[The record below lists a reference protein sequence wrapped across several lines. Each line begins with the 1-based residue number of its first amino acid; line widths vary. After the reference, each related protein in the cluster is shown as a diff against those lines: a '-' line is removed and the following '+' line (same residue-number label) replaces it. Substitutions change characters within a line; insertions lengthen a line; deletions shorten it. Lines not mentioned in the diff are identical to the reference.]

1 MDKNKQAIQYMKE
14 QKYEQAAVLFN
25 ELIEENPK
33 DPIGFI
39 NFGNL
44 LLHMND
50 DERAER
56 FFKRALEL
64 DENAATAYYGL
75 GNTYFERSDYDQA
88 KVHFQHA
95 IDHGLKEADVYYML
109 GYTLQKQEQDRLA
122 IPFLLRATEL
132 DPDNVEFLFQYGLS
146 LAQSELIDQAET
158 IFQQVL
164 NQDEEHSDAYY
175 NLGVISLFKEQ
186 AETALEYFNKAVDL
200 QPDHLL
206 AQNGKKQ
213 VEIALNGSNE

>member
-14 QKYEQAAVLFN
+14 QKYEKAAVLFN

-88 KVHFQHA
+88 KVHFQYA
-95 IDHGLKEADVYYML
+95 IDHGLQEADVYYML

-186 AETALEYFNKAVDL
+186 AETALEYFNKAVDI

>member
-206 AQNGKKQ
+206 AQNGK
-213 VEIALNGSNE
+213 